1 MEESI
6 CCGAVRLWDTDL
18 CSQCGEWSEFEVV
31 DEENNDHFNHRA
43 NECLKEFM
51 DKNKQDHE

>member
-18 CSQCGEWSEFEVV
+18 CSQCGEWSEFEEV
-31 DEENNDHFNHRA
+31 DNEPTEFFNQKVK
-43 NECLKEFM
+43 ECLINF
-51 DKNKQDHE
+51 KNKQ